1 MKKVCLL
8 FILMLTI
15 VSSSVYAENK
25 ILFDDVVIDSDSID
39 TAYVYDVANSELD
52 LFLEK
57 VAKVNEIPI
66 EQFKIS
72 EIPSLSMKNYLYED
86 NDKSIS
92 VTQIENTLSY
102 GYTSLHGDF
111 YYNIS
116 SFIKENDIEISDKN
130 LDFADRKKINNDIE
144 SLIKS
149 LGIP

>member
-57 VAKVNEIPI
+57 VAKANEIPI

-130 LDFADRKKINNDIE
+130 LDFLPFAFLLE
-144 SLIKS
+144 LF
-149 LGIP
+149 P